1 MPWTKSGD
9 TAASYP
15 RLLAVDELPDAED
28 SSVNEVTGFIV
39 RLFFH
44 SAGHMTDYEV
54 GFGDVKLFG
63 NGRHEVLV
71 KHALATGLM
80 TQIGGRGRTARYRL
94 VEDSE
99 FMHMRTRAEVTW
111 DRQRDADRRNQDLTM
126 PVRLRDGD
134 ACRYCNQV
142 VSWTD
147 HKSGR
152 GATYDHRDPGEPATL
167 ETYVVCCR
175 KCNGQRLNDPD
186 ADTTMPLLP
195 APAIPIYQ
203 DKTRELLEK
212 YFGPERVAARLGQA
226 APDTAGTP
234 TSDPETPRTDNAS
247 PAGPATRHDGAEQP
261 TEPAADTA
269 PDPVGPSS
277 DPGSIPVPRSGSRV
291 GSGRVGPGLE
301 GTGRVGSG
309 QEGSGLAG
317 SPTRKPR
324 RRRGRRGKPPQPR
337 EGT

>member
-54 GFGDVKLFG
+54 GFGDIKLFG
-63 NGRHEVLV
+63 NGRHEHLV
-71 KHALATGLM
+71 KLALATGLM
-80 TQIGGRGRTARYRL
+80 THISGRGRTARYRL
-94 VEDSE
+94 VEDPE
-99 FMHMRTRAEVTW
+99 FMHLRKRAEVMW
-111 DRQRDADRRNQDLTM
+111 DRQRDADRRNPDLTM

-152 GATYDHRDPGEPATL
+152 GATYDHRDPGQPATV
-167 ETYVVCCR
+167 ETYVVACR

-186 ADTTMPLLP
+186 ADANLPLLP
-195 APAIPIYQ
+195 TPPIPIYQ

-212 YFGPERVAARLGQA
+212 YFGPERVAARLGQP
-226 APDTAGTP
+226 APDTAEQRL
-234 TSDPETPRTDNAS
+234 SDPETPRTDTAR
-247 PAGPATRHDGAEQP
+247 PEGPATRQDGAARRAE
-261 TEPAADTA
+261 AAGD
-269 PDPVGPSS
+269 PDGASA
-277 DPGSIPVPRSGSRV
+277 DPGSLPGSRSGNRD
-291 GSGRVGPGLE
+291 GSGRVGPGLA
-301 GTGRVGSG
+301 GTGRDGSG
-309 QEGSGLAG
+309 QEGTGLAG
-317 SPTRKPR
+317 SPPRKR
-324 RRRGRRGKPPQPR
+324 GRRRGRRGKPSQPG